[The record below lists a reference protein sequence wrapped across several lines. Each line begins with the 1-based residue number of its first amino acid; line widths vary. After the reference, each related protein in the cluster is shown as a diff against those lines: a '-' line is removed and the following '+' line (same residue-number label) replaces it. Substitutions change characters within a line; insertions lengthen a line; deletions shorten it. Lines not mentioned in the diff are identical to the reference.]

1 MKRHGGK
8 MPSPQAQELR
18 HKARVLRTTLLF
30 CTLAASLL
38 HAQPI
43 EVKVIAHG
51 DGFQL
56 LRGGQ
61 PYVVKGAGVVGVD
74 YRTLAERGGNSVRT
88 WGIETAG
95 RDLDEA
101 AKNGLTV
108 ALGLPVAA
116 ERWGMDYGDED
127 QVAAQ
132 RQQVREA
139 VERYRDHPALLAWI
153 IGNELNHGM
162 KDGRVYDEVN
172 ALSRMIHELDP
183 NHPTTTAITAGEEPI
198 EVVKERAPD
207 LDFISIQLYGALALM
222 PRYADEWLAGRPFM
236 VTEWGPIGHWEASQT
251 AWGAPLEMDSTTKAL
266 HYLNGYRQLIEPHLA
281 SAPGGGL
288 CLGSYVFLW
297 GQKQER
303 TPTWYSLFT
312 PAGQSTAGV
321 DAMQLAWSGQHPPN
335 QAPVI
340 QTMRLDNHTA
350 NNNVTLVAGK
360 HYHAEFTTHDPNGDP
375 LTYRWHL
382 KPESTATTDGGD
394 YEPAIPNIP
403 GLMDDPTR
411 PTITLQAPEP
421 GAYRLFAYA
430 SDPQG
435 HTAHANIPFRTTSP

>member
-1 MKRHGGK
+1 MKRPRGK
-8 MPSPQAQELR
+8 VPSPQASHPR
-18 HKARVLRTTLLF
+18 HKARVLWTALLF
-30 CTLAASLL
+30 WTLAASL
-38 HAQPI
+38 HAEPV
-43 EVKVIAHG
+43 EVKVVAHG

-61 PYVVKGAGVVGVD
+61 PYIVKGAGVVAVD

-88 WGIETAG
+88 WGIETAA

-108 ALGLPVAA
+108 TLGLPVAA

-132 RQQVREA
+132 RQRVREA
-139 VERYRDHPALLAWI
+139 VERHRNHPALLAWI

-162 KDGRVYDEVN
+162 KDARVYDEVN
-172 ALSRMIHELDP
+172 ALSKMIHELDP

-198 EVVKERAPD
+198 EVVKKRAPD
-207 LDFISIQLYGALALM
+207 LDFISVQLYGALALM
-222 PRYADEWLAGRPFM
+222 PRYAAEWFAGRPFM

-251 AWGAPLEMDSTTKAL
+251 AWGAPVEMDSTTKAR
-266 HYLNGYRQLIEPHLA
+266 HYLDGYRQLIEPHLA
-281 SAPGGGL
+281 SAPEGGL

-303 TPTWYSLFT
+303 TPTWYSMFT
-312 PAGQSTAGV
+312 PSGDATAAV
-321 DAMQLAWSGQHPPN
+321 DAMQLAWSRQRPPN

-340 QTMRLDNHTA
+340 EAMRLDNRTA
-350 NNNVTLVAGK
+350 NNNVTLVAGE
-360 HYHAEFTTHDPNGDP
+360 HYLAEFTTRDPNGDP

-403 GLMDDPTR
+403 GLIGDPTR

-421 GAYRLFAYA
+421 GTYRLFAYA
-430 SDPQG
+430 SDPKG
-435 HTAHANIPFRTTSP
+435 HTAHANIPFRTTGP